1 MKKINSPVLVAFALL
16 GALIGPIGIF
26 SASDWQLLGWLSL
39 FGSFF
44 LFFCIAKRPI
54 AFLVGLLLFMLYV
67 SMLIF
72 FVTPWWYSLHGERV
86 DGCVLV
92 DSEYRSGGRR
102 SPSYYDYRF
111 QCGDRVLESTSKSV
125 KSVEVGDTVSLLV
138 DSTGL
143 LPAVAPVPNEENAPY
158 GPYAL
163 GAYYLL
169 SMGSVLVA
177 ARLPEPVD
185 RPKPKPKRRPAGPLN
200 GDFL

>member
-1 MKKINSPVLVAFALL
+1 MKKIKNPVLVALALL
-16 GALIGPIGIF
+16 GALIGPIAVFYESNWHPLGF
-26 SASDWQLLGWLSL
+26 LGLFVNCLLL
-39 FGSFF
+39 FAVTQR
-44 LFFCIAKRPI
+44 LI
-54 AFLVGLLLFMLYV
+54 AFLAGFLLFMLYLL
-67 SMLIF
+67 MLTF
-72 FVTPWWYSLHGERV
+72 FVPPWWYSLHGERV

-92 DSEYRSGGRR
+92 GSEYRSGGR
-102 SPSYYDYRF
+102 SSSAYYDYRF